1 MVKRCGSLLYSFQ
14 SVFPITLKEC
24 FVASECF
31 QSECFLIAFIMSQL
45 CDLVRVFMCVLRVGS
60 RPSAH
65 RNMTFSTSI
74 KAGSH
79 SAGPCSPPSATQ
91 MFQTKTG
98 LCEQHT
104 TRSRSPSL
112 SYPLILSDTLDVS
125 QSEGALPDPAPS
137 FFSPVHFFNGL
148 LLMLLLC
155 LQCVHPFSCP
165 VVITTGKPSSKLL
178 FQS

>member
-137 FFSPVHFFNGL
+137 FFPPYIF
-148 LLMLLLC
+148 LMACCLC
-155 LQCVHPFSCP
+155 FCSVYNVFTPFP
-165 VVITTGKPSSKLL
+165 AQL
-178 FQS
+178 